1 MLTNEHGR
9 IQFKKWGTNHGER
22 EERGAKE
29 CWVCA
34 GGVPSP
40 PSIGVGILFFL
51 CGCLSTNWH
60 VLVHSER

>member
-40 PSIGVGILFFL
+40 PSIGVGILFFFVWMFKHKL
-51 CGCLSTNWH
+51 ACFGAF
-60 VLVHSER
+60 